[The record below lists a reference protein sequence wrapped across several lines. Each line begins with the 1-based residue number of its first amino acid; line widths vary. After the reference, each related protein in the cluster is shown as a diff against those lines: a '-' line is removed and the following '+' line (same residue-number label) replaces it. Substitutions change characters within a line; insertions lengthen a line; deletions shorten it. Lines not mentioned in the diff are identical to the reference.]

1 MIWSVALGSALG
13 GVCRWLIGTAFQ
25 RPGFPVWTLAINVAG
40 SFLLG
45 AILRGSLQTPSI
57 SPELRAMLT
66 IGFCGGF
73 TTFSTFSYETATL
86 IEDGQWV
93 KAALYIGGSVV
104 LSIAAMFMGFATARE
119 VVAMSARG

>member
-1 MIWSVALGSALG
+1 
-13 GVCRWLIGTAFQ
+13 
-25 RPGFPVWTLAINVAG
+25 VAG

-45 AILRGSLQTPSI
+45 VILRGSLQTPAI

-86 IEDGQWV
+86 LEDGQWG
-93 KAALYIGGSVV
+93 KAALYVGGSVV
-104 LSIAAMFMGFATARE
+104 LSIAAIFLGFAAARE
-119 VVAMSARG
+119 LVAVSARG